1 MKLKDKIYCNN
12 IGVYEGQLSKRK
24 SYIVEEINSENIRIK
39 NDENK
44 LKWYSKF
51 YFEFEKQAEINSIT
65 IDDKIQ
71 NIDCDCI
78 EVTIKFENNLKY
90 WTRFITPK
98 YLSKI
103 LENQNYITGNK
114 LIIIEKL
121 TNENII
127 EIIYNLDSINELI
140 ENCNIY

>member
-1 MKLKDKIYCNN
+1 MKLKEIIYCCD
-12 IGVYEGQLSKRK
+12 IGVYQGQLTKRK
-24 SYIVEEINSENIRIK
+24 SYIVEEINSENIRIT

-44 LKWYSKF
+44 LKWYSKS
-51 YFEFEKQAEINSIT
+51 YFELKKQAEIKTIT

-103 LENQNYITGNK
+103 LENQNYITGNN

-127 EIIYNLDSINELI
+127 EIIYNLDSNNELI
-140 ENCNIY
+140 ENCNKY